1 MAEHLP
7 FVDASVFLGMHHQDS
22 HLRRRALAFFAS
34 YYRRGVRMN
43 FEQVGICDAIIWQLR
58 RDVQDAYYPF
68 MDRLHSDM
76 AILREGYGQQELELY
91 ARDSRMSGL
100 RSDQAL
106 LALQVI
112 CNGAIL
118 FTLDPVL
125 RRLPALK
132 AHLGDFAALDAAVL
146 PKPLPSLYAT
156 SRVYTH
162 TDKDWDYVEA
172 RYFHPLDHPA

>member
-1 MAEHLP
+1 MAETLP
-7 FVDASVFLGMHHQDS
+7 FVDASVFLGMHHQDN
-22 HLRRRALAFFAS
+22 HLRRSALAFFAS

-43 FEQVGICDAIIWQLR
+43 FEQVGICDAIIWQQP

-76 AILREGYGQQELELY
+76 AILREGYGRQELELY
-91 ARDSRMSGL
+91 ARDPQMSGL
-100 RSDQAL
+100 RSDQGL

-112 CNGAIL
+112 CNGATL
-118 FTLDPVL
+118 YTLDPVL
-125 RRLPALK
+125 RHLPTLRD
-132 AHLGDFAALDAAVL
+132 HLGDFASLDAVAL
-146 PKPLPSLYAT
+146 PKTLQSLYGP

-162 TDKDWDYVEA
+162 TDKDWNYVEA